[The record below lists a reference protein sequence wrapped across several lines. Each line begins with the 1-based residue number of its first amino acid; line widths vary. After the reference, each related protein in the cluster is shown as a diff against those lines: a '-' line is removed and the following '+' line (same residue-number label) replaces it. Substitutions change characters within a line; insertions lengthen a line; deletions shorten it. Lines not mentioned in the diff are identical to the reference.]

1 MLIAKCGGVAALFIM
16 EFIDT
21 SVRRREA
28 SLATP
33 SISGRSARRLSVVAT
48 PEGVKPH

>member
-16 EFIDT
+16 EFIDGT
-21 SVRRREA
+21 EA
-28 SLATP
+28 SLATL
-33 SISGRSARRLSVVAT
+33 SISGHSARRLSVVAT